1 MVTAITIDK
10 RRRRKRLTPPVVFAW
25 LVMLPLIAW
34 QVIFTGIPLVIA
46 FIQSLQTGDLVAPVH
61 PFVGLQNYQYALTE
75 DPTFVATV
83 VNTLIFAVATVLIGN
98 AASLALALLVGR
110 VGRFAG
116 LFRTIFYLPGVTTA
130 VAIVAIWKWIYDT
143 NQGVLNQI
151 LARVGLPGQDW
162 LGNTN
167 LALPSIIGMS
177 IWWGIG
183 GGMLIYLAG
192 LQGVDKTLYEAAKI
206 DGAGAPRLLWH
217 ITLPQLRPVLV
228 FQTVIGIIGGM
239 QVFTQPYLL
248 TQGGPIDAT
257 RSMVE
262 YMYET
267 AFKDGNFGY
276 AAAISFLLFGI
287 VLVLVLAEL
296 WLVRGRERA

>member
-1 MVTAITIDK
+1 MASAIDA
-10 RRRRKRLTPPVVFAW
+10 RRRRRVKPPVLFAW
-25 LVMLPLIAW
+25 MVMLPLIVW

-46 FIQSLQTGDLVAPVH
+46 FSQSLQTGDLVAPVH
-61 PFVGLQNYQYALTE
+61 PFVGWQNYQYALTQ

-83 VNTLIFAVATVLIGN
+83 VNTLIFAFVTVVIGN

-110 VGRFAG
+110 VQRFAG
-116 LFRTIFYLPGVTTA
+116 LFRTIFYLPGITTA
-130 VAIVAIWKWIYDT
+130 VAIVAIWKWIFDT
-143 NQGVLNQI
+143 NQGVLNQLLI
-151 LARVGLPGQDW
+151 HVGVPGQDW
-162 LGNTN
+162 LGNTS

-192 LQGVDKTLYEAAKI
+192 LQGVDQTLYEAARI
-206 DGAGAPRLLWH
+206 DGAGARTLVWH
-217 ITLPQLRPVLV
+217 ITLPQLRPVIV

-239 QVFTQPYLL
+239 QVFTQTYLL

-287 VLVLVLAEL
+287 VFILVLAEL
-296 WLVRGRERA
+296 WLVRGWERA